1 MRYFVEFS
9 YLGKDYHG
17 WQNQPNAITVQEVLE
32 KAFSTLL
39 REPVALVGAG
49 RTDAGVH
56 AKQMYAHFDFGE
68 IKDVQLFIYRLNS
81 LLPDAIA
88 VHDVFTVN
96 PDAHARFDAEERT
109 YEYWVLQDKNPFYGD
124 FAHYIKQSLDVEAMN
139 QAAQL
144 LLQFEDF
151 ECFSKSNTDVKTY
164 LCDVKNAVWEVQRD
178 KLVFTITA
186 DRFLRNMVRAVVG
199 TLLEVGT
206 GKTKPAH
213 VKSIINS
220 KNRSNAGPSV
230 PAKGLYLTSVL
241 YPKKITEKHG

>member
-17 WQNQPNAITVQEVLE
+17 WQNQPNAISVQEVLE

-39 REPVALVGAG
+39 RTPLALTGAG

-56 AKQMYAHFDFGE
+56 AKQMFAHFEVDE
-68 IKDVQLFIYRLNS
+68 IQNLEQLVYRLNS
-81 LLPDAIA
+81 LLPEAIA
-88 VHDVFTVN
+88 VHDIFAVHE
-96 PDAHARFDAEERT
+96 DAHARFDAQERT
-109 YEYWVLQDKNPFYGD
+109 YEYWVLQNKNPFYID
-124 FAHYIKQSLDVEAMN
+124 FAHYVKHPLDIGAMN
-139 QAAQL
+139 DAAQF
-144 LLQFEDF
+144 LLQFSDF
-151 ECFSKSNTDVKTY
+151 ECFSKTHTDVKTY
-164 LCDVKNAVWEVQRD
+164 LCDVKKAVWEIKDD

-199 TLLEVGT
+199 TLLDVGT
-206 GKTKPAH
+206 GKIKPAH

-220 KNRSNAGPSV
+220 KNRGNAGPSV

-241 YPKKITEKHG
+241 YPKKITEKNG

>member
-39 REPVALVGAG
+39 RIPVALTGAG

-56 AKQMYAHFDFGE
+56 AKQMFAHFNVDE
-68 IKDVQLFIYRLNS
+68 IQDLDQLVYRLNS
-81 LLPDAIA
+81 LLPEAIA
-88 VHDVFTVN
+88 VHDVFLVN
-96 PDAHARFDAEERT
+96 SDAHARFDAEERT
-109 YEYWVLQDKNPFYGD
+109 YEYWVLQYKNPFLGD
-124 FAHYIKQSLDVEAMN
+124 FAHYIKHTLNVEAMN
-139 QAAQL
+139 EAARL
-144 LLQFEDF
+144 LLQYNDF
-151 ECFSKSNTDVKTY
+151 ECFSKTHTDVKTY
-164 LCDVKNAVWEVQRD
+164 LCDVKKAVWELKED

-199 TLLEVGT
+199 TLLDVGT
-206 GKTKPAH
+206 GKIKVDD

-241 YPKKITEKHG
+241 YPKKSIEKHG

>member
-17 WQNQPNAITVQEVLE
+17 WQNQPNAISVQEVLE

-39 REPVALVGAG
+39 RTPLALTGAG

-56 AKQMYAHFDFGE
+56 AKQMFAHFEVDE
-68 IKDVQLFIYRLNS
+68 IQNLEQLVYRLNS
-81 LLPDAIA
+81 LLPEAIA
-88 VHDVFTVN
+88 VHDIFAVHE
-96 PDAHARFDAEERT
+96 DAHARFDAQERT
-109 YEYWVLQDKNPFYGD
+109 YEYWVLQNKNPFYID
-124 FAHYIKQSLDVEAMN
+124 FAHYVKHPLDIGAMN
-139 QAAQL
+139 DAAQF
-144 LLQFEDF
+144 LLQFSDF
-151 ECFSKSNTDVKTY
+151 ECFSKTHTDVKTY
-164 LCDVKNAVWEVQRD
+164 LCDVKKAVWEIKDD

-199 TLLEVGT
+199 TLLDVGT
-206 GKTKPAH
+206 GKIKPAH

-220 KNRSNAGPSV
+220 KNRGNAGPSV

>member
-17 WQNQPNAITVQEVLE
+17 WQNQPNAISVQEVLE

-39 REPVALVGAG
+39 RTPLALTGAG

-56 AKQMYAHFDFGE
+56 AKQMFAHFEVDE
-68 IKDVQLFIYRLNS
+68 IKNLEQLVYRLNS
-81 LLPDAIA
+81 LLPEAIA
-88 VHDVFTVN
+88 VHDIFAVHE
-96 PDAHARFDAEERT
+96 DAHARFDAQERT
-109 YEYWVLQDKNPFYGD
+109 YEYWVLQNKNPFFID
-124 FAHYIKQSLDVEAMN
+124 FAHYVKHPLDIGAMN
-139 QAAQL
+139 DAAQF
-144 LLQFEDF
+144 LLQFSDF
-151 ECFSKSNTDVKTY
+151 ECFSKTHTDVKTY
-164 LCDVKNAVWEVQRD
+164 LCDVKKAVWEIKDD

-199 TLLEVGT
+199 TLLDVGT
-206 GKTKPAH
+206 GKIKPAH

-220 KNRSNAGPSV
+220 KNRGNAGPSV

>member
-17 WQNQPNAITVQEVLE
+17 WQNQPNAISVQEVLE

-39 REPVALVGAG
+39 RTPLALTGAG

-56 AKQMYAHFDFGE
+56 AKQMFAHFEVDE
-68 IKDVQLFIYRLNS
+68 IQNLEQLVYRLNS
-81 LLPDAIA
+81 LLPEAIA
-88 VHDVFTVN
+88 VHDIFAVHA
-96 PDAHARFDAEERT
+96 DAHARFDAQERT
-109 YEYWVLQDKNPFYGD
+109 YEYWVLQNKNPFYID
-124 FAHYIKQSLDVEAMN
+124 FAHYVKHPLDIGAMN
-139 QAAQL
+139 DAAQF
-144 LLQFEDF
+144 LLQFSDF
-151 ECFSKSNTDVKTY
+151 ECFSKTHTDVKTY
-164 LCDVKNAVWEVQRD
+164 LCDVKKAVWEIKDD

-199 TLLEVGT
+199 TLLDVGT
-206 GKTKPAH
+206 GKIKPAH

-220 KNRSNAGPSV
+220 KNRGNAGPSV

-241 YPKKITEKHG
+241 YPKKITEKNG